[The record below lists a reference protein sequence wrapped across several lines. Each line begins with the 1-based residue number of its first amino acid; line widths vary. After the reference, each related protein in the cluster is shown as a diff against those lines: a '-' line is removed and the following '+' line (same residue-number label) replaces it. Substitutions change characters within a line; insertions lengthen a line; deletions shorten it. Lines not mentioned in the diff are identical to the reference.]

1 VFGTPPGRL
10 VVVIARGVPACTR
23 EIVAVAVVVWAGE
36 PASFTV
42 TPKEKFPLPVGFPE
56 MTPVDAARLS
66 PVGRLPEEIDHVYG
80 AVPPVACSPLE

>member
-10 VVVIARGVPACTR
+10 VVLIARGVPAWTR
-23 EIVAVAVVVWAGE
+23 LRVTVAVAVWASD

-42 TPKEKFPLPVGFPE
+42 TPNEKFPLIVGVPE

-66 PVGRLPEEIDHVYG
+66 PAGRLPEEIDHVYG
-80 AVPPVACSPLE
+80 AVPPVACTPLE